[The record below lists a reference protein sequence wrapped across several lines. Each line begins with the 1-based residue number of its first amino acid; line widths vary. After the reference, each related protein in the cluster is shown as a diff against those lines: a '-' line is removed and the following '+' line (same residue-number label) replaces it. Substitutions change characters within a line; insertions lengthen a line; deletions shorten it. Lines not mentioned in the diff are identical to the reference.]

1 MLLLL
6 RKRWKPGMADA
17 LTITPF
23 FAWVV
28 LPLLIFFA
36 RICDVTL
43 GTIRVIF
50 ISKGFKY
57 IAPVIGFFEV
67 IIWLLA
73 IGQVMNNVTNVASY
87 IAYGA
92 GFATGTFVGM
102 AIEEKLSL
110 GTVIVR
116 VITNQEANDMVEYLR
131 GHNYGVTVIGATG
144 STGPVQV
151 LFMVIKRQDVGSVT
165 GIIRKFQPNA
175 FYSIEDVK
183 SAAEGVFPEKRSK
196 YLMSHRDMLKFLRK
210 DK

>member
-1 MLLLL
+1 MLEYTVSN
-6 RKRWKPGMADA
+6 D
-17 LTITPF
+17 F

-36 RICDVTL
+36 RICDVSL

-73 IGQVMNNVTNVASY
+73 IGQVMNNIDNVASY

-92 GFATGTFVGM
+92 GFAAGTFIGM
-102 AIEEKLSL
+102 KVEERLSL
-110 GTVIVR
+110 GMVILR
-116 VITNQEANDMVEYLR
+116 VITPREAVDLVTALR
-131 GHNYGVTVIGATG
+131 DAGFGVTSMDAEG
-144 STGPVQV
+144 SSGKVKII
-151 LFMVIKRQDVGSVT
+151 FMVLKRQDLT
-165 GIIRKFQPNA
+165 RAIGIVNEYQPKA

-183 SAAEGVFPEKRSK
+183 TAAEGVFPDQGA
-196 YLMSHRDMLKFLRK
+196 HGIFNLKDPFGFFGSRK
-210 DK
+210 

>member
-1 MLLLL
+1 
-6 RKRWKPGMADA
+6 MADA
-17 LTITPF
+17 LTFTPF
-23 FAWVV
+23 FAWVI

-57 IAPVIGFFEV
+57 IAPCIGFFEV

-73 IGQVMNNVTNVASY
+73 IGQVMNNITNVASY

-116 VITNQEANDMVEYLR
+116 LITNHEATDLVTYLR
-131 GHNYGVTVIGATG
+131 AHDYGVTAIDAKG
-144 STGPVQV
+144 STGPVKV
-151 LFMVIKRQDVGSVT
+151 LFMVIKRQDIGRVT
-165 GIIRKFQPNA
+165 GIIRQFQPNA

-183 SAAEGVFPEKRSK
+183 SAAEGVFPERRSK
-196 YLMSHRDMLKFLRK
+196 YLLSHTALLKFFRK